1 MSASSEDGDVDG
13 AAERELEYQR
23 LQKKYRTME
32 NDRQKYSTESQEFI
46 RKQRYLLHI
55 YNINC
60 IMNVFS
66 NTVILRICIVIY
78 IYSYSL
84 CIFLLVYGTLNKVS

>member
-66 NTVILRICIVIY
+66 NKVILQICIVIY
-78 IYSYSL
+78 IFVL
-84 CIFLLVYGTLNKVS
+84 TLYFSACVWNFE